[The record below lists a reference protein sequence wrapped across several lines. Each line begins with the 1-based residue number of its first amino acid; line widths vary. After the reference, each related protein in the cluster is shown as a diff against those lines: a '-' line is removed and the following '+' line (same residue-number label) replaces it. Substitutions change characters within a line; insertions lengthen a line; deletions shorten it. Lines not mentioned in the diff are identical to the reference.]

1 MCRLLRGSAK
11 PIIAREDSD
20 FSEDEDVSGQPTP
33 LANSHGGDSS
43 HNLPTKL
50 ASLEAKNT
58 ELVAELQRQK
68 RFCFLFLF
76 FFHSCLFGNICVFGS
91 RADGADKRATAI
103 ERKFETFRD
112 KEKRETAALE
122 KMVLDV
128 EENLRLSTSRA
139 LAAEANAA
147 RLQTELNKAL
157 AELQAERLAG
167 RGGGGTTP
175 SDFGPYTADNIA
187 DIHSRVNHVSQEL
200 KSVTENAR
208 NALQMLISNANAIE
222 RCSSSL
228 KTLDKITEL
237 GVSGGK

>member
-1 MCRLLRGSAK
+1 M
-11 PIIAREDSD
+11 
-20 FSEDEDVSGQPTP
+20 
-33 LANSHGGDSS
+33 
-43 HNLPTKL
+43 
-50 ASLEAKNT
+50 
-58 ELVAELQRQK
+58 
-68 RFCFLFLF
+68 
-76 FFHSCLFGNICVFGS
+76 FGNICVFGS